1 MRIIE
6 DIISNG
12 HGWLDASYIVIHETA
27 NQGATAKNHVDY
39 WSWND
44 TYAVH
49 YVGDWTGDVYH
60 CVPDDRLCR
69 QVGNGNPYVI
79 GIELCHAENQADFE
93 KVWNVGV
100 EWAALMLDRYGWG
113 IDRLISH
120 NDCSEWWGGSDH
132 TDPLGYFEDFG
143 KSWEQFK
150 EEVAERLEDDMT
162 DEQIELLAQKIAE
175 ANAGYAYGND
185 KKPAF
190 GVRGKGNATRN
201 NYNVFRWIQD
211 LLISI
216 DAKMDR
222 IVKKLGA

>member
-1 MRIIE
+1 M
-6 DIISNG
+6 
-12 HGWLDASYIVIHETA
+12 
-27 NQGATAKNHVDY
+27 
-39 WSWND
+39 
-44 TYAVH
+44 
-49 YVGDWTGDVYH
+49 
-60 CVPDDRLCR
+60 
-69 QVGNGNPYVI
+69 
-79 GIELCHAENQADFE
+79 
-93 KVWNVGV
+93 
-100 EWAALMLDRYGWG
+100 MLDHYGWG

-120 NDCSEWWGGSDH
+120 ADCSERWGGSDH

-143 KSWEQFK
+143 KSWSQFK
-150 EEVAERLEDDMT
+150 QEVEERLEDDMT
-162 DEQIELLAQKIAE
+162 DEQIELLARKIAE

-185 KKPAF
+185 KKAAF